1 MSIVTLVSDALALAT
16 LVIKCWAFGD
26 AAIRPSAGFKAVDK
40 MPKPFWLIVLGLAAA
55 GHVGVFLAAGSM
67 ASWMGIVGLAGIV
80 AALIYLFG
88 IRPQVIQYGGKGG
101 PGGRSSSDGPYGP
114 W

>member
-1 MSIVTLVSDALALAT
+1 MTVVSLVNDALALVT

-40 MPKPFWLIVLGLAAA
+40 MPKAFWLTVLGLGAA
-55 GHVGVFLAAGSM
+55 GHVAIALAVGLES
-67 ASWMGIVGLAGIV
+67 SWLGIVGLAGIV
-80 AALIYLFG
+80 VALVYIFG
-88 IRPQVIQYGGKGG
+88 IRPQVIQYGGRRGG
-101 PGGRSSSDGPYGP
+101 GGRSSSDGP

>member
-1 MSIVTLVSDALALAT
+1 MTVVSLVNDGLALVT

-26 AAIRPSAGFKAVDK
+26 AAIRPSAAFKAVDK
-40 MPKPFWLIVLGLAAA
+40 MPKAFWLTVLGLGAA
-55 GHVGVFLAAGSM
+55 GHVAIALAYGLE

-80 AALIYLFG
+80 VALIYTFG
-88 IRPQVIQYGGKGG
+88 IRPQVISYGGRRKG
-101 PGGRSSSDGPYGP
+101 GGRSSSDGP